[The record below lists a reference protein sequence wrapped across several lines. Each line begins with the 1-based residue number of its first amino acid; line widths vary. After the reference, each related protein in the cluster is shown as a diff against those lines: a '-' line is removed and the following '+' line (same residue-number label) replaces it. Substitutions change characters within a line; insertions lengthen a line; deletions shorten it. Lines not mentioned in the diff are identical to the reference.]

1 MCISVRAE
9 STQGFQLS
17 FTSPEILK
25 NQFTHSSANRPFL
38 IICGCHGYGLMISAW
53 GVEPHCHAHQTLWR
67 CMAPIMKFT
76 TVIAGIYKQPQ
87 WSIDDVLHY
96 WFDWMIFDVIE
107 AHCYIVNIGQ
117 TVLYAVDKGLR
128 GRNVLHQ
135 LLLILYLYFCM
146 YLLTISLPNGWSS
159 SVAMLLDLS

>member
-1 MCISVRAE
+1 
-9 STQGFQLS
+9 
-17 FTSPEILK
+17 
-25 NQFTHSSANRPFL
+25 
-38 IICGCHGYGLMISAW
+38 
-53 GVEPHCHAHQTLWR
+53 
-67 CMAPIMKFT
+67 
-76 TVIAGIYKQPQ
+76 
-87 WSIDDVLHY
+87 
-96 WFDWMIFDVIE
+96 MIFDVIE
-107 AHCYIVNIGQ
+107 AHCYIVNIGR